1 MSKVC
6 SKLPRGEKP
15 KTSSIYR
22 GVYFD
27 SSVGKWRAQIKDGRT
42 KFLGYFDS
50 ELAAAR
56 VYNEAAQK
64 LGRPINLLP
73 S

>member
-1 MSKVC
+1 MAKV
-6 SKLPRGEKP
+6 SHKVPRADKP
-15 KTSSIYR
+15 KASSIYR

-27 SSVGKWRAQIKDGRT
+27 RKAGKWRAQIKDVRA
-42 KFLGYFDS
+42 KLLGNFDS

-56 VYNEAAQK
+56 AYNDAAQK

-73 S
+73 L